1 MAGMLLGATAQGIP
15 GAERLQQLQN
25 LALGEIGVVGQTSNR
40 LLDPTAL
47 LPAML
52 NVDCLIHGVLQC
64 VCGLG
69 WIWTMIKR
77 EQIRTRFDIPGTPL
91 NDYCCCAII
100 QHGNEVATRMPK
112 PLDLLKKQPLPIP
125 AMSSKDS
132 STFMLLYR

>member
-1 MAGMLLGATAQGIP
+1 MAGMLLGATTQGIP

-25 LALGEIGVVGQTSNR
+25 LALGEIGVGQTSNR

-77 EQIRTRFDIPGTPL
+77 EQIRARFDIPGTPL

-100 QHGNEVATRMPK
+100 QHDNEVATRMPK
-112 PLDLLKKQPLPIP
+112 PLDLLKKQPLPMP
-125 AMSSKDS
+125 EMSMPGT
-132 STFMLLYR
+132 ST

>member
-15 GAERLQQLQN
+15 GDERLQQLQN

-47 LPAML
+47 LPAMI

-77 EQIRTRFDIPGTPL
+77 EQIRARFDIPGTPL
-91 NDYCCCAII
+91 NDYCVSFWCQCCAII
-100 QHGNEVATRMPK
+100 QHDNEMATRMPK
-112 PLDLLKKQPLPIP
+112 PLDLLKKQPLPLP
-125 AMSSKDS
+125 EMSMPGT
-132 STFMLLYR
+132 ST